1 MTEKIKKPI
10 AYITPS
16 LSIRDQYDAVIQRP
30 EIGDMLALLTYAQTM
45 SYDKAIIIET
55 EALVDKCACWCSR
68 HGEPMWLTELTCFDV
83 TTRVLYTPTYCKSPN
98 CDEHR
103 NLSRI
108 IRYRSKK

>member
-45 SYDKAIIIET
+45 ST
-55 EALVDKCACWCSR
+55 S
-68 HGEPMWLTELTCFDV
+68 
-83 TTRVLYTPTYCKSPN
+83 VLAGAAGMGSQCGL
-98 CDEHR
+98 
-103 NLSRI
+103 LS
-108 IRYRSKK
+108 